1 MKRTIIRIDEDLC
14 NGCGLCVSAC
24 HEGAIR
30 LVDGKARL
38 VSDRYCDGLG
48 NCLPECP
55 TGAITLEDREAD
67 PYDEAAVKARL
78 AGRQE
83 VPHEEMKEPGTE
95 PGTETPTDWRPGIQA
110 PSRLAQWPVQ
120 LRLVAP
126 DAPFLE
132 GAHLLLAAD
141 CAAFARGSFHEDFMK
156 GRITLIGCPKLDDTD
171 YSGRLAEILRRNDIR
186 SLTVVRMQVPCCGG
200 LVHAVKQAMAV
211 SGRVVPWS
219 VTTLRADGSIVT

>member
-67 PYDEAAVKARL
+67 PYDEAAVQARL
-78 AGRQE
+78 AGQQE

-95 PGTETPTDWRPGIQA
+95 PGTETPSDWRPGSQA

-141 CAAFARGSFHEDFMK
+141 CAAFARGFFHEDFMK

-171 YSGRLAEILRRNDIR
+171 YSERLAEILRRNDIR

-219 VTTLRADGSIVT
+219 VTTLRADGSIVM